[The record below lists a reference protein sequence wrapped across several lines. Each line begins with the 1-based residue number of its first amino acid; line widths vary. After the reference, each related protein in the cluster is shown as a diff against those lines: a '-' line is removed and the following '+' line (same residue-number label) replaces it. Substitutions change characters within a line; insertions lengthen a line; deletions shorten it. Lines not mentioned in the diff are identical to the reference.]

1 MAGNKQTRIV
11 DVRVTSNVGKTMQ
24 KGTTQA
30 KGMAGALK
38 GVQGAAMAATGGI
51 RAMTAALL
59 SSGVGAVVVAIGAL
73 VGGISGLIN
82 KSKEFDKA
90 FSNLAAVTGKTKDEI
105 ASLKENAKDL
115 GATTAFTATQV
126 LELSTEFAKL
136 GFSTTEILNA
146 SEATLDLAAAAGV
159 DLAEAATVAGST
171 LRGFGLDTEETQR
184 VVDVMAKSFTSSAL
198 DMEKFKESMKLV
210 APIAK
215 TTKVSVEE
223 SAAAL
228 SILADRGVSGSMA
241 GTQLRRIMSDLAQKT
256 GKDFATSLEIT
267 ADRLDKAKST
277 AEKLAI
283 AKELV
288 GDRAKGSLIALA
300 ENREELERLKVA
312 YDNAGGAAEEM
323 AEKKLDNL
331 EGSLTKLSSAWD
343 GFMLNLEDGSGVIGK
358 LAKGAVDILTD
369 SVTKLKNNSTGL
381 GLVWDAMMNF
391 FESVPTRLK
400 IIGLDLEEFGLKARL
415 VAEKIPFWGDE
426 VDEMKLNTQLV
437 AVRDAQAK
445 ALADLK
451 SFQEKG
457 DELMGKASLA
467 FKGIKLKEVQDTED
481 ATKAKEKIEE
491 GFVEGSVEKDKDAQ
505 KQKEEDRKK
514 FLEKLSDLE
523 KKEQAKTEEEKIAY
537 RKQKHLDE
545 LAQIE
550 MDDTERAA
558 VKLRI
563 EKIYQD
569 QLQALK
575 DENALKV
582 ADKLKEAE
590 MMAMQDEQAQKIAR
604 NEQKMLEDLA
614 ELERLGATEEQKLQL
629 KKYYQDEED
638 RIVAEGKQKQKEAE
652 QELNRA
658 KMQLAVQGLGAIDAL
673 TQAFAGKSEKA
684 QKKAFKISKALRLAQ
699 ATLSGIEGVQ
709 NAYTT
714 AQASPLT
721 IAMPAYPAIQAGIAG
736 AFAAAQIASIAKT
749 QFQGGGGGTS
759 NLATGG
765 SGGSGGGRAAQAPA
779 FNVIGQ
785 TSAGENMIAD
795 TIGQANSQP
804 TRAYVVESD
813 ISNSQELARKADN
826 LASVG

>member
-1 MAGNKQTRIV
+1 MAKQTRVV
-11 DVRVTSNVGKTMQ
+11 DVRVTSNVGSSMKQ
-24 KGTTQA
+24 GTTQA
-30 KGMAGALK
+30 KGMSGALK

-51 RAMTAALL
+51 RAMTAALM

-73 VGGISGLIN
+73 VGGIRGLIN
-82 KSKEFDKA
+82 KSRDFDKA

-105 ASLKENAKDL
+105 ASLKENAKEL

-146 SEATLDLAAAAGV
+146 SQATLDLAAAAEV

-171 LRGFGLDTEETQR
+171 LRGFGLDSEETQR
-184 VVDVMAKSFTSSAL
+184 IVDVMAKSFTSSAL
-198 DMEKFKESMKLV
+198 DMDKFKESMKLV

-215 TTKVSVEE
+215 TTKVSIEE

-267 ADRLDKAKST
+267 ADKLDKAKST

-343 GFMLNLEDGSGVIGK
+343 GFMLGLEDGSGVIGK

-369 SVTKLKNNSTGL
+369 SVTDLTNKSTGL
-381 GLVWDAMMNF
+381 GFVWDAMMNF

-491 GFVEGSVEKDKDAQ
+491 GFVEGQVEKDDAA
-505 KQKEEDRKK
+505 RKK
-514 FLEKLSDLE
+514 ALEDAKAFREKFKKQQEDAEDIDAISKLERKKQRQLEEMEQLKISEDEKGALREEIELYWEDQIARKKGEISQANYDAEQKRKKEDLE
-523 KKEQAKTEEEKIAY
+523 KEKKDNEEKI
-537 RKQKHLDE
+537 K
-545 LAQIE
+545 LAQE
-550 MDDTERAA
+550 
-558 VKLRI
+558 
-563 EKIYQD
+563 
-569 QLQALK
+569 
-575 DENALKV
+575 V
-582 ADKLKEAE
+582 AS
-590 MMAMQDEQAQKIAR
+590 
-604 NEQKMLEDLA
+604 
-614 ELERLGATEEQKLQL
+614 
-629 KKYYQDEED
+629 
-638 RIVAEGKQKQKEAE
+638 
-652 QELNRA
+652 A
-658 KMQLAVQGLGAIDAL
+658 KMQLAANGLGAIDAI
-673 TQAFAGKSEKA
+673 TQAFAGKSEK
-684 QKKAFKISKALRLAQ
+684 QQRKAFNISKKLRLAQ
-699 ATLSGIEGVQ
+699 ATISGIEGTQ

-714 AQASPLT
+714 AAASPITTLF
-721 IAMPAYPAIQAGIAG
+721 PAYPFIQAGIAA
-736 AFAAAQIASIAKT
+736 AFGVAQVAAIANTS
-749 QFQGGGGGTS
+749 FQGGGGRGASTAGAS
-759 NLATGG
+759 IG
-765 SGGSGGGRAAQAPA
+765 SGGRGAEAQAPS
-779 FNVIGQ
+779 FNVLGA
-785 TSAGENMIAD
+785 TSAGDQLIAN
-795 TIGQANSQP
+795 TVAQTNSQP
-804 TRAYVVESD
+804 VKAYVVESEMT
-813 ISNSQELARKADN
+813 SAQSMGRNAES